1 MSFLLTQ
8 SSLDFLL
15 LAYSCS
21 CSTSYYALIATK
33 DFAIFGGS
41 FDPIH
46 NGHLYLIRKVIESER
61 FAKIIVIPAGDPW
74 QKRPVTS
81 KSDRLFMTK
90 LALKDLRAEVDDY
103 EVSRAE
109 PSYAID
115 TVKHLKKKFPNISFT
130 WVIGSDALGNLQTW
144 KDIDSL
150 VKEITFLVIK
160 RPGHIIASESV
171 HPDVNWTEME
181 ISALD
186 ISATKIRVAISE
198 GRDVRQWVPEN
209 VLSYI
214 KEKGLYGAA

>member
-8 SSLDFLL
+8 SSSDFLP

-46 NGHLYLIRKVIESER
+46 NGHLHLIRKVIESES

-74 QKRPVTS
+74 QKRPVAS

-115 TVKHLKKKFPNISFT
+115 TIKHLKEKFPEVSFT
-130 WVIGSDALGNLQTW
+130 WVIGSDALGNLHTW

-150 VKEITFLVIK
+150 AKEITFLVIK
-160 RPGHIIASESV
+160 RPGHFIASESV
-171 HPDVNWTEME
+171 HPGVNWKEIE